1 MQNKITIL
9 SVLLGCST
17 FLVTGCAIPMALWGK
32 AFGYP
37 LNDFPAY
44 APEGF
49 LFLMAFL
56 IIGVI
61 LMVASL
67 VGLGICFF
75 WKEKKK

>member
-17 FLVTGCAIPMALWGK
+17 FLVTGCAIPMALWGT
-32 AFGYP
+32 AFGYSI
-37 LNDFPAY
+37 NFNFDVD
-44 APEGF
+44 EGY